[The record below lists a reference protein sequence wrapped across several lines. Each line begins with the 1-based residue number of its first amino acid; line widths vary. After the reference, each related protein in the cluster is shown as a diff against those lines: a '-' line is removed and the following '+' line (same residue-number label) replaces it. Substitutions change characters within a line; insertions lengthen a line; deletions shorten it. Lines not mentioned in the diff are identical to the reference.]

1 MDSFIKSTS
10 NTLSR
15 LEKRIFELE
24 NNDMDSSTDYS
35 KTDEFAL
42 LTDSLHSSNF
52 KQFLIEN

>member
-1 MDSFIKSTS
+1 MDSFIKSTA

-35 KTDEFAL
+35 KTED
-42 LTDSLHSSNF
+42 F
-52 KQFLIEN
+52 KQFLIED